1 MDIALGHYLTLK
13 KDTGAELKFQNFWIG
28 QTVNDHQF
36 LPFGFSGITVNRSGD
51 NVDASLVFPNN
62 AIARSWADEAIRNDW
77 IATVSVRIIAD
88 STNPASNQT
97 ALHEYVGQV
106 ASGGWRQ
113 DNVVFRLNS
122 VLDAVGGDIP
132 KRTLQQKL
140 VGSIPISGSLL
151 F

>member
-1 MDIALGHYLTLK
+1 MDIALGHYLTLSQES
-13 KDTGAELKFQNFWIG
+13 GAELKFQNFWIG
-28 QTVNDHQF
+28 QTINGHQF
-36 LPFGFSGITVNRSGD
+36 LPFGFSGVTVNRSGD

-62 AIARSWADEAIRNDW
+62 EISRSWADEAIRNDW

-88 STNPASNQT
+88 PTDPTSNQT
-97 ALHEYVGQV
+97 TLHEYVGQV
-106 ASGGWRQ
+106 ASGGWQ
-113 DNVVFRLNS
+113 QSSVVFRLNS

-132 KRTLQQKL
+132 KRTLHQKL

>member
-13 KDTGAELKFQNFWIG
+13 KNTGEELKFQNFWIS
-28 QTVNDHQF
+28 QTVNSHQF

-62 AIARSWADEAIRNDW
+62 AIARSWADEAIREAW

-88 STNPASNQT
+88 PTNPASNQT
-97 ALHEYVGQV
+97 TLHDYVGQI
-106 ASGGWRQ
+106 AGGGWRQ
-113 DNVVFRLNS
+113 EAVEFRLNS
-122 VLDAVGGDIP
+122 VLDAVGGEIP

-140 VGSIPISGSLL
+140 VGSIPINGSLY

>member
-28 QTVNDHQF
+28 QTVSSHQF

-62 AIARSWADEAIRNDW
+62 AIARAWADEAIRKGW

-88 STNPASNQT
+88 STDPASNQT
-97 ALHEYVGQV
+97 ILHTYVGQV
-106 ASGGWRQ
+106 AGGGWRQ
-113 DNVVFRLNS
+113 EAVEFRLNS
-122 VLDAVGGDIP
+122 VLDAVGGEIP

-140 VGSIPISGSLL
+140 VGSIPINGSLY